1 VQSRLHRHIAAA
13 VLTVSALAAAGC
25 SSTMGQTTPPAPD
38 VTQSPGSATS
48 PAAAVFPATITAK
61 NGSVTIAA
69 RPKKI
74 VSLSPTA
81 TEDLFAVGAGA
92 QVVAVDDQSNYPA
105 TAPKTALSG
114 FKPDAEA
121 IAKYTPDLVVVAED
135 SSKIAEQLTK
145 LGVPVLW
152 FDAAGSLDDAYAQIT
167 ALGQATGHSDQ
178 AATQVSEMKAKIGAA
193 VAAVKKPT
201 TPLKYYYEVGNQ
213 PYYSSTSK
221 TFIGSIFARFGL
233 ANVADAADKTG
244 SGYPQLS
251 DEYIVTAAPD
261 LVFLA
266 DTKCCQQS
274 ATAVAARP
282 GWTGVPAVKNS
293 TAKGTVVALDDDIA
307 SRWGPRLVDL
317 VQQISGAV
325 TKAQG

>member
-1 VQSRLHRHIAAA
+1 VQSRLHQHIAAA
-13 VLTVSALAAAGC
+13 VLAASALLAAGC
-25 SSTMGQTTPPAPD
+25 SSTMGTTTPPAPD
-38 VTQSPGSATS
+38 QKQSPSTAAS
-48 PAAAVFPATITAK
+48 SAAAFPATITAK

-69 RPKKI
+69 QPKKI

-81 TEDLFAVGAGA
+81 TEDLFAVGAGS
-92 QVVAVDDQSNYPA
+92 QVVAVDDQSNYPS
-105 TAPKTALSG
+105 TAPVTKLSG

-121 IAKYTPDLVVVAED
+121 IAKYNPDLVVVAED

-152 FDAAGSLDDAYAQIT
+152 FDAASSLDDAYAQIT
-167 ALGQATGHSDQ
+167 ALGQATGHADQ
-178 AATQVSEMKAKIGAA
+178 AATQVSDMKAKISAA
-193 VAAVKKPT
+193 VAAVKKPA
-201 TPLKYYYEVGNQ
+201 TPLKYYYEVGTQ

-221 TFIGSIFARFGL
+221 TFIGSIFAQFGL
-233 ANVADAADKTG
+233 TNIADAADKTG
-244 SGYPQLS
+244 TGYPQVS

-274 ATAVAARP
+274 STTVAARA
-282 GWTGVPAVKNS
+282 GWVGVPAVKNAV
-293 TAKGTVVALDDDIA
+293 AKGTVVALDDDIA
-307 SRWGPRLVDL
+307 SRWGPRLVEL

-325 TKAQG
+325 NKAQG